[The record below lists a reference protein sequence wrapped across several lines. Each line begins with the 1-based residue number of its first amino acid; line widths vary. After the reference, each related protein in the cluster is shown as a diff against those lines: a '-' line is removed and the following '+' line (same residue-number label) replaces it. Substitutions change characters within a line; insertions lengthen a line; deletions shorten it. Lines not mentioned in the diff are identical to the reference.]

1 MAHQIDMKPS
11 QHWYCSIAMAIL
23 WTSTMCSTMFI
34 VSMTFERFYSIIR
47 PHKAASFN
55 TVKRAKITIIII
67 MIVSIVYNT
76 PQLFMT
82 VASVRNCLPY
92 AKGGSH
98 LGEIYYWSY
107 NIINFIFPFISL
119 LIMNSVIIHTLR
131 TRSIPNVTGSEVQG
145 QGKGQTSNIKN
156 TEKQI
161 IVMLLLVTFGFLIL
175 SSPCY
180 AMLMYSRYVN
190 IEKSPKFF
198 AGYYLFFSVGQKTYY
213 TNFGINFY
221 FYVISGKK
229 FRSDLV
235 RLFRSICCACKK
247 EEALG
252 SSGTGDTEI
261 SNL

>member
-1 MAHQIDMKPS
+1 MAHQIDMRPS
-11 QHWYCSIAMAIL
+11 QHWYCSIAMTIL
-23 WTSTMCSTMFI
+23 WTSTMCSTMFV

-47 PHKAASFN
+47 PHKAASLN
-55 TVKRAKITIIII
+55 TVKRAKITITIIVL
-67 MIVSIVYNT
+67 VSTVYNI

-131 TRSIPNVTGSEVQG
+131 TRRIPNVTGSGVQG
-145 QGKGQTSNIKN
+145 QGKGQTNFKN

-161 IVMLLLVTFGFLIL
+161 IVMLLLVTFGFLTQ
-175 SSPCY
+175 STPCY

-190 IEKSPKFF
+190 IEKSPQFF
-198 AGYYLFFSVGQKTYY
+198 AGYYLFFSIGQKTYY

-221 FYVISGKK
+221 FYVISGQK

-235 RLFRSICCACKK
+235 RLLQGYTHR
-247 EEALG
+247 
-252 SSGTGDTEI
+252 
-261 SNL
+261 